1 MTNPTAKVELGPEGG
16 EISTGPQTRPA
27 AEWAGVFERFG
38 LDPVQFEIVDDTVR
52 MSSWECGSETL
63 YAYRARFRRVVSDEF
78 AITDRQFRYWRERI
92 RGTARPPLRGP
103 LPPVPVPAPQ
113 GESGYLIAIGDSQ
126 LGKRGTQESV
136 ENWRRGLQR
145 HIDTIDQ
152 LGHIEEITVAFQGDE
167 IENVSGHYANQL
179 HTVELNLTRQLEL
192 DFELRMWTLGELVQL
207 GVPIRVS
214 SVISNHGELSRL
226 GGGRNQTSQSDNAST
241 MVARMVRRAFE
252 DTGHQVEW
260 HIADGEPHVTF
271 QAAGVPLYLSHGH
284 IARGRGQTAEQRT
297 KNSLERQM
305 LGRSEL
311 LETKLF
317 VVSHYHHFYMQ
328 EFEGRTLFG
337 CPALEAER
345 SSAYMLDNFGVWSPP
360 GMLGFEVGTRH
371 GHRGYGAV
379 RVF

>member
-1 MTNPTAKVELGPEGG
+1 MANEPNRPSVELGPEGG
-16 EISTGPQTRPA
+16 TISSGPRNSPA
-27 AEWAGVFERFG
+27 AEWGGVFERFN
-38 LDPVQFEIVDDTVR
+38 LDPALFEIVDDTVR

-63 YAYRARFRRVVSDEF
+63 YSYRARFRRVATDEHAVS
-78 AITDRQFRYWRERI
+78 DRQFRYWRDRI
-92 RGTARPPLRGP
+92 RGTDGP
-103 LPPVPVPAPQ
+103 AALPGQA
-113 GESGYLIAIGDSQ
+113 GESGYVIAIGDSQ
-126 LGKRGTQESV
+126 LGKRGTEESV

-145 HIDTIDQ
+145 HIDTIDE

-192 DFELRMWTLGELVQL
+192 DFELRMWTLSELVKL
-207 GVPIRVS
+207 GVPLRVS

-271 QAAGVPLYLSHGH
+271 ETAGVPMYFSHGH

-297 KNSLERQM
+297 KNALERQM
-305 LGRSEL
+305 LGRPEL
-311 LETKLF
+311 LATKLF
-317 VVSHYHHFYMQ
+317 VVSHYHHAYMQ

-360 GMLGFEVGTRH
+360 GMLGVEVGTRH
-371 GHRGYGAV
+371 GSRGYGAL
-379 RVF
+379 RIF